1 MNIKIITDS
10 CYDLPEKLL
19 KNINV
24 DIVPVS
30 LIFNN
35 NTFKEKINIS
45 DNDFYKKLKKCK
57 TPPSSASP
65 SPADF
70 MKKFCGAD
78 NFFIVTISSAL
89 SSSYNNALLAI
100 KLYNNKQNNKFIHVF
115 DSLNASVGQGLVLL
129 KIISLINNNTPLNK
143 IINIVEDYN
152 KNLKTFFL
160 LENLNNLINSGRLN
174 KIMGKIISAL
184 NIKLIMGKNIKG
196 EIKLFKKVRGS
207 KNAIKKMVNI
217 IGESG
222 NDFENKILGIA
233 HYKCLSKANEFKDLV
248 EKKYNFQDII
258 ITGMGPTIATYAD
271 EDSLLISF

>member
-1 MNIKIITDS
+1 MKHFSDT
-10 CYDLPEKLL
+10 
-19 KNINV
+19 
-24 DIVPVS
+24 
-30 LIFNN
+30 N
-35 NTFKEKINIS
+35 NTFV
-45 DNDFYKKLKKCK
+45 
-57 TPPSSASP
+57 
-65 SPADF
+65 
-70 MKKFCGAD
+70 
-78 NFFIVTISSAL
+78 VTISSAL

-174 KIMGKIISAL
+174 KIMGKIISAF

-233 HYKCLSKANEFKDLV
+233 HYKCLSKANEFKELV